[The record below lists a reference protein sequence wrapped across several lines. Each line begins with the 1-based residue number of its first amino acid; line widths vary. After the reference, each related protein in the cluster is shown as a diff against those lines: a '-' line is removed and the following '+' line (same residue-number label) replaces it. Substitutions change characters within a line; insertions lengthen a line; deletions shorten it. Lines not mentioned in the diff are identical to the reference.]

1 MLNRKWVFNPLP
13 DKAAVEKLS
22 AEINV
27 SPSLAGILINR
38 GIHDFEQARR
48 FFRPDLNHLNDPFE
62 MRDME
67 QAVERLNHAIKNGE
81 KILVYGDYDVDGT
94 TAVSVVYSYL
104 KKLKSDCYYYIP
116 DRNKEGYGVS
126 EAGINWA
133 IENRIKLIIAL
144 DLGIKAGSMVEKAAA
159 SEIDFIICDHHE
171 PDTELPNAI
180 AVLDPKRPDCS
191 YPFKE
196 LSGCGIGFKLLQGY
210 ASRYGTPEDILEFLD
225 LVAVSIASDIVPVT
239 GENRI
244 LAFHGLNILRTHPR
258 PGLKALIE
266 ISGSSNQMN
275 ISDVVFTIGPR
286 INAAGRIAHA
296 HGAVELLIAQTDEE
310 ARVHASSVNLN
321 NSERRG
327 YDLNITEEALA
338 MIEGSQK
345 LLKSRST
352 VLYKAEWHKGVI
364 GIVASRVLEKHY
376 KPTIILTRSNG
387 KLTGSAR
394 SVDGFDLYAAIESCG
409 ELLEKFGGH
418 KYAAGLTLDESNLEA
433 FIDKF
438 EQVVSASITAEMLQ
452 PALHIDAEIKFDQV
466 NRNYFNILKQ
476 MAPFGPQNLQPV
488 FVSKAV
494 MLYRP
499 PALLKEK
506 HVKFSV
512 VQDNIVLNAI
522 SFGRPELYEMLM
534 KADKPF
540 NIAFNIE
547 ENTFNN
553 VTSLQ
558 LRIKDIQFP

>member
-1 MLNRKWVFNPLP
+1 MLNRKWIYDPLP
-13 DKAAVEKLS
+13 DEQAVERLS
-22 AEINV
+22 AAINV
-27 SPSLAGILINR
+27 RASLAAILINR
-38 GIHDFEQARR
+38 GICDFDQARK
-48 FFRPDLNHLNDPFE
+48 FFRPDLNDLHDPFK
-62 MRDME
+62 MKDMDR
-67 QAVERLNHAIKNGE
+67 AVERLNHAIQNRE

-104 KKLKSDCYYYIP
+104 KKLEADCYYYIP

-126 EAGINWA
+126 EAGIIWA
-133 IENRIKLIIAL
+133 AENNINLIIAL
-144 DLGIKAGSMVEKAAA
+144 DLGIKATTIVEQAAVQK
-159 SEIDFIICDHHE
+159 IDFIICDHHE
-171 PDTELPNAI
+171 PDAELPDAV
-180 AVLDPKRPDCS
+180 AVLDPKRADCS

-210 ASRYGTPEDILEFLD
+210 TLKYGNPAEVLEYLD

-244 LAFHGLNILRTHPR
+244 LAFHGLNQLSTQPR

-266 ISGSSNQMN
+266 ISGASKSLN

-296 HGAVELLIAQTDEE
+296 HGAVELLISQTDEE
-310 ARVHASSVNLN
+310 ARMHASAVNLN

-327 YDLNITEEALA
+327 FDLNITEEALA
-338 MIEGSQK
+338 MIDGSSK
-345 LLKSRST
+345 LLNARST
-352 VLYKAEWHKGVI
+352 VLYKADWHKGVI

-394 SVDGFDLYAAIESCG
+394 SVEGFDLYAAIEACS

-418 KYAAGLTLDESNLEA
+418 KYAAGLTLDESNLDA
-433 FIDKF
+433 FIKKF
-438 EQVVSASITAEMLQ
+438 ERVVSSSITDEMLQ
-452 PALHIDAEIKFDQV
+452 PSLHIDAEIKFDQI
-466 NRNYFNILKQ
+466 NRSYFNILRQ

-488 FVSKAV
+488 FVSRGV
-494 MLYRP
+494 SLYRQ

-512 VQDNIVLNAI
+512 VQDDIVLNAI
-522 SFGRPELYEMLM
+522 CFGRPELYEMLM
-534 KADKPF
+534 TADQPF

-547 ENTFNN
+547 ENSYNN